1 MSALQIKALKHYAQV
16 LYEVRRL
23 PSVALA
29 HYTKLL
35 ENGDSD
41 AS

>member
-1 MSALQIKALKHYAQV
+1 
-16 LYEVRRL
+16 VRRL